1 METKPDSY
9 SLTDLYDQRYT
20 DRERAEKRVVWKVL
34 CEDFFQRY
42 VRESD
47 TTLDL
52 GAGYCEFI
60 NHIRSENKIAVDLRQ
75 ETVQAASPG
84 VRVILQP
91 ADHLTEIADSSVDV
105 VFSSAMFEHI
115 KNKDELVAILFEMR
129 RILRQGGLLLV
140 LMPNIRYA
148 YREYWDFFDHH
159 LPLSH
164 LSLTEALQM
173 TGYAVE
179 EVRTRFVPYTIKGYL
194 PKSPF
199 LLRVYL
205 RLPFLHRFFG
215 RQMFVVAAKS
225 SVQPSAVH
233 REL

>member
-1 METKPDSY
+1 METRPDSY
-9 SLTDLYDQRYT
+9 SLSDLYDQRYT
-20 DRERAEKRVVWKVL
+20 DKERAEKRAVWKVL

-42 VRESD
+42 VLD
-47 TTLDL
+47 TDTVLDL

-60 NHIRSENKIAVDLRQ
+60 NNIRCGRKYAVDLRQ
-75 ETVQAASPG
+75 EAVQAAAPD
-84 VRVILQP
+84 VKVILQR
-91 ADHLTEIADSSVDV
+91 ANDLSEIEDSSIDV

-115 KNKDELVAILFEMR
+115 KSKDELISILLEIR
-129 RILRQGGLLLV
+129 RILRPDKRLLV

-148 YREYWDFFDHH
+148 YKEYWDFFDHH

-173 TGYAVE
+173 TGYDVK

-199 LLRVYL
+199 ILRLYL

-225 SVQPSAVH
+225 LAQPSPVS